1 VFVLQNH
8 PNIIS
13 GHATLSSRFMQ

>member
-8 PNIIS
+8 LNIIS